1 MSAQPPL
8 TGAEH
13 VDFRGRRF
21 ILGRTADRYAL
32 WDGTTGGV
40 PVEEFA
46 LSIEGWGRA
55 WQRYLLLEAAGEPAA
70 PAGGAPYPLTVGQI
84 LGGAFRLWGRH
95 FWGLTAMSAVLVV
108 PTQAI
113 SLALTLA
120 TVRVV
125 VPPVAPAQAAVP
137 WWMSVITNL
146 ISAISYALVAGA
158 VIRAEALALQ
168 GRRPSIGD
176 SYGVVARRA
185 LTLLV
190 VALVGGL
197 AAAIPILPGAVLFG
211 TWEGT
216 RPSGLAVGGAVL
228 LLVALAPAVFLAMRF
243 LLGSAVVVIEG
254 RRGLSPLGRSW
265 SLVRG
270 LTWRTLGAMVL
281 AGLILFGVFL
291 VFFALVVAVF
301 ATSAEVVSEEV
312 LRRLILWSGISA
324 AVIFAVMLPFVDVVI
339 GLLYVDARVRKEG
352 LDLDT
357 LARETGA

>member
-8 TGAEH
+8 AGAEH

-32 WDGTTGGV
+32 WDGATGGV

-46 LSIEGWGRA
+46 LSIEGWGDA
-55 WQRYLLLEAAGEPAA
+55 WQRYLLLEAAGEQAA

-95 FWGLTAMSAVLVV
+95 FWGLTAMSAVLVI

-113 SLALTLA
+113 VLALTLT
-120 TVRVV
+120 TVRIV
-125 VPPVAPAQAAVP
+125 VPPVAMAEATVP
-137 WWMSVITNL
+137 WWVSLITNVL
-146 ISAISYALVAGA
+146 SAVSYALVAGA
-158 VIRAEALALQ
+158 VIRAGALALQ

-176 SYGVVARRA
+176 SYRVVGRRA
-185 LTLLV
+185 LTLIV
-190 VALVGGL
+190 VAVVGGL

-228 LLVALAPAVFLAMRF
+228 FLVGLVPALFIAMRF

-254 RRGLSPLGRSW
+254 RRGLTPLGRSW

-291 VFFALVVAVF
+291 LLFAVVFAVF
-301 ATSAEVVSEEV
+301 ATSANVVTEAV
-312 LRRLILWSGISA
+312 LTRLILWSGISA
-324 AVIFAVMLPFVDVVI
+324 AVIFALMLPLVDLVI

-352 LDLDT
+352 LDLAT

>member
-1 MSAQPPL
+1 MSAHPPL
-8 TGAEH
+8 AGAEH

-21 ILGRTADRYAL
+21 ILGRTTDRYAV
-32 WDGTTGGV
+32 WDGTRGGI

-55 WQRYLLLEAAGEPAA
+55 WQRYLLLEAAGEPGA

-84 LGGAFRLWGRH
+84 LAGGFRLWGRH
-95 FWGLTAMSAVLVV
+95 FWGFTGMSAVLVV

-113 SLALTLA
+113 VVALTLG

-125 VPPVAPAQAAVP
+125 VPPVAPAEATVP
-137 WWMSVITNL
+137 WWVSVITNL
-146 ISAISYALVAGA
+146 ISAVSYTLVAGA
-158 VIRAEALALQ
+158 VIRAGVLALQ
-168 GRRPSIGD
+168 GRRPSIRD
-176 SYGVVARRA
+176 SYRVVGRRA
-185 LTLLV
+185 LTLIV
-190 VALVGGL
+190 VALGAGL
-197 AAAIPILPGAVLFG
+197 AVAIPLLPGAVLFG

-216 RPSGLAVGGAVL
+216 RPSGLAVGGVL
-228 LLVALAPAVFLAMRF
+228 LFLVGLVPAVFLAMRF
-243 LLGSAVVVIEG
+243 LLGSAVVIIEG
-254 RRGLSPLGRSW
+254 RRGLAPLARSW

-270 LTWRTLGAMVL
+270 LTWRTLGTITL

-291 VFFALVVAVF
+291 VFFAVVFAVF
-301 ATSAEVVSEEV
+301 ATSADVVTEAV
-312 LRRLILWSGISA
+312 LRRLLLWSGISA